1 MKWPVTRFNSISWL
15 PMSHLI
21 CLYWSLHNQTVF
33 QNQKILEFFSN
44 SNFER
49 FQTSLNRFN
58 TVIESV
64 RLRTCFR
71 TDADHFAA
79 WCEHGKRF
87 SFEITIGG
95 KKLGSISSNFN
106 IFVFNPNLSFL
117 MENHRNDNKG
127 ELPDFTESILYVI
140 FKISENG
147 YFREKFQKLNIGWIH
162 ENPGTRSRHNF
173 CYFAS

>member
-1 MKWPVTRFNSISWL
+1 
-15 PMSHLI
+15 MSHLI
-21 CLYWSLHNQTVF
+21 CLCWSLQKPTVF
-33 QNQKILEFFSN
+33 ANSKFLEFCSN

-49 FQTSLNRFN
+49 FETSLNRFN

-95 KKLGSISSNFN
+95 WKLGSIPTNFK
-106 IFVFNPNLSFL
+106 ILVLNPNLSFL
-117 MENHRNDNKG
+117 LENHRNDNKG
-127 ELPDFTESILYVI
+127 EFPDFNESTLYMT
-140 FKISENG
+140 FKIFENGHFDNG
-147 YFREKFQKLNIGWIH
+147 YFCEKFQKSYIGWIRK
-162 ENPGTRSRHNF
+162 NPRIHPSYLF
-173 CYFAS
+173 CDFLQKWQLLL